1 MAPRLGYLLPTRER
15 IMSGEP
21 ETTPLLELASRAE
34 RLGWDS
40 IWIGNSLL
48 ARPRHEPLTLLAAVA
63 ARVPRVELGT
73 AVLLPTLR
81 NPVLLAHQVATLDR
95 IAEGRLILGVGIARD
110 VPDIRA
116 EFTAAGVPFEKR
128 VGRLLEGLRLCRE
141 LWSGKPVSWEGR
153 WKVDNG
159 VLGPTPHR
167 PGGPPLWIAGSLPA
181 SLERAGK
188 HFDGWLPN
196 DPDAASW
203 GRKWAEVQAHAR
215 AAGRDPATLTGAM
228 YLTLAIDEDA
238 PAPISG
244 SMPTS
249 ASITISRPR
258 SCARDRPA
266 MPARRPA
273 PRSGCRATRPPAPA
287 TWCCA
292 SPATTS
298 GISTCSGLS
307 ALSSAGRVCANRR
320 LG

>member
-21 ETTPLLELASRAE
+21 ETRPLLELAARAE

-40 IWIGNSLL
+40 LWIGNSLL

-63 ARVPRVELGT
+63 ALVPRVELGT

-81 NPVLLAHQVATLDR
+81 NPVLLAHQVATLDQ

-128 VGRLLEGLRLCRE
+128 VGRLLEGLRLCRA
-141 LWSGKPVSWEGR
+141 LWSGKPVDWEGR
-153 WKVDNG
+153 WKVENG
-159 VLGPTPHR
+159 VLGPTPYR
-167 PGGPPLWIAGSLPA
+167 AGGPPVWIAGSLPA

-196 DPDAASW
+196 DPDAATW

-215 AAGRDPATLTGAM
+215 SCRA
-228 YLTLAIDEDA
+228 
-238 PAPISG
+238 
-244 SMPTS
+244 
-249 ASITISRPR
+249 RPR
-258 SCARDRPA
+258 GADRGHVPD
-266 MPARRPA
+266 
-273 PRSGCRATRPPAPA
+273 
-287 TWCCA
+287 
-292 SPATTS
+292 
-298 GISTCSGLS
+298 
-307 ALSSAGRVCANRR
+307 AGHR
-320 LG
+320 

>member
-1 MAPRLGYLLPTRER
+1 VAPRLGYLLPTRER

-21 ETTPLLELASRAE
+21 ETRPLLELAARAE
-34 RLGWDS
+34 GLGWDS
-40 IWIGNSLL
+40 IWIGDSLL
-48 ARPRHEPLTLLAAVA
+48 ARPRHEPLMLLAAVA
-63 ARVPRVELGT
+63 ACVPRVALGT

-116 EFTAAGVPFEKR
+116 EFVAAGVPFEKR

-141 LWSGKPVSWEGR
+141 LWSGNPVSWQGR
-153 WKVDNG
+153 WTVENG

-196 DPDAASW
+196 DPDAAGW
-203 GRKWAEVQAHAR
+203 GGKWAEVQAHAR
-215 AAGRDPATLTGAM
+215 AAGRDAAALTGAM

-238 PAPISG
+238 ALANQRLDAYLAQYYHQRAAAVRARQACYAG
-244 SMPTS
+244 GLGGAAEWLAGYAATG
-249 ASITISRPR
+249 ASHLVLRFAGEHER
-258 SCARDRPA
+258 HLG
-266 MPARRPA
+266 M
-273 PRSGCRATRPPAPA
+273 
-287 TWCCA
+287 
-292 SPATTS
+292 
-298 GISTCSGLS
+298 LS
-307 ALSSAGRVCANRR
+307 AIRAR
-320 LG
+320 LGW